1 MGRRRAVA
9 RGRIVILGEGRSC
22 GGHRDTEDPTKCQ
35 NRATYAWHR
44 ENWMDTVTPAE
55 IVSGEVRAGNRGRR
69 FNGLALLGGEDML
82 EAVFAW
88 MRWLPLGTSQG
99 LW

>member
-1 MGRRRAVA
+1 
-9 RGRIVILGEGRSC
+9 
-22 GGHRDTEDPTKCQ
+22 
-35 NRATYAWHR
+35 
-44 ENWMDTVTPAE
+44 MDTDTPAE
-55 IVSGEVRAGNRGRR
+55 IVSGEFRAGNRGRR